1 MKQLLLS
8 FAFICHKLNIV
19 YKKQV
24 AAAVLLLERFKI
36 ALCTQ
41 IAYIVICEGVGCG
54 IYDIHIWVELFHF
67 AFNGGKKVCFSES
80 RLTVDIK
87 RVIASAGLLY
97 YRLAGCIRKLIV
109 ITYYKS
115 VKGMLIIACKLAVL
129 KACLYNIVIVKLF
142 LKLFR

>member
-1 MKQLLLS
+1 
-8 FAFICHKLNIV
+8 
-19 YKKQV
+19 
-24 AAAVLLLERFKI
+24 
-36 ALCTQ
+36 
-41 IAYIVICEGVGCG
+41 
-54 IYDIHIWVELFHF
+54 VELFHF

-97 YRLAGCIRKLIV
+97 YSLAGRICKLIV
-109 ITYYKS
+109 IAYYKS

-129 KACLYNIVIVKLF
+129 KAGLYNIVIVKLF